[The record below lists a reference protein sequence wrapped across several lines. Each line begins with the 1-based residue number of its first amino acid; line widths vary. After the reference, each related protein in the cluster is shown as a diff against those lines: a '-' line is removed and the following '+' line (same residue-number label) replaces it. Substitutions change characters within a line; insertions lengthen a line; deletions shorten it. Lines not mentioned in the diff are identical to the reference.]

1 MSVKHHDGGGMSI
14 TGKDVHRFR
23 NLQVQYALKLEVD
36 TGMKMSRHGSVL
48 SAAKGIVEGF
58 GVKPDRTKVGVL
70 QQLTELLKHLS

>member
-1 MSVKHHDGGGMSI
+1 MAVEHWGDGGMTI
-14 TGKDVHRFR
+14 TGKDVNRFR

-36 TGMKMSRHGSVL
+36 TGMMVSSRSVL
-48 SAAKGIVEGF
+48 PVAKKIVEGF